1 MQALFLV
8 ALIFAVLVAVFA
20 LQNAYPVTIY
30 FLRWQFE
37 ASLGLV
43 ILFSLLIG
51 AVSLGGFGLLHQAKT
66 KFRKPRGK
74 GEKRQAEQADIVDS
88 DENEVGEEKPL
99 LNPEVA
105 DRGGEKDFL
114 KKLED

>member
-30 FLRWQFE
+30 FLSWQFE

-51 AVSLGGFGLLHQAKT
+51 